1 MNGEDDTLPPEIETL
16 LRHDAERT
24 TVLVPPAV
32 DEAVLS
38 RARGRFAEVRR
49 RRSRAKAVWWMSAAA
64 CFVALALL
72 ASSLIKAPRFE
83 RADVDRSGRV
93 DILDAFALARRIQ
106 QGTAGGFDLN
116 RDGVVDKLD
125 VDFVAA
131 QAVRLKKESA

>member
-1 MNGEDDTLPPEIETL
+1 MNGEDDTLPPEIEAR

-24 TVLVPPAV
+24 AVLVPPVV

-38 RARGRFAEVRR
+38 RARERFAEIRR

-64 CFVALALL
+64 CFIAIAFL
-72 ASSLIKAPRFE
+72 ASALIKAPRFE

-116 RDGVVDKLD
+116 QDGVVDKLD
-125 VDFVAA
+125 VDLVAA
-131 QAVRLKKESA
+131 QAVRLRKESA

>member
-1 MNGEDDTLPPEIETL
+1 MNGEDDTLPPEIAAR

-24 TVLVPPAV
+24 AVLVPPVV

-38 RARGRFAEVRR
+38 RARERFTEIRR
-49 RRSRAKAVWWMSAAA
+49 RHSRARKVWWMSAAA
-64 CFVALALL
+64 GLVALSFL
-72 ASSLIKAPRFE
+72 ASSLINAPRFD
-83 RADVDRSGRV
+83 RADVDQSGRV

-125 VDFVAA
+125 VDLIAA
-131 QAVRLKKESA
+131 QAVRLRKESA

>member
-1 MNGEDDTLPPEIETL
+1 MNGEDDTLPPEIEAR

-38 RARGRFAEVRR
+38 RARERFAEIRR

-72 ASSLIKAPRFE
+72 ASSLIKAPHFE
-83 RADVDRSGRV
+83 RADVDRNGRV

-106 QGTAGGFDLN
+106 EGTAAGFDLN
-116 RDGVVDKLD
+116 RDGVVDKRD

-131 QAVRLKKESA
+131 QAVRLRKESA

>member
-1 MNGEDDTLPPEIETL
+1 MNGEGDTLPPEIDAR

-24 TVLVPPAV
+24 VVLVPPSV

-38 RARGRFAEVRR
+38 HARERFAEIRR
-49 RRSRAKAVWWMSAAA
+49 RRSRAKIVWWMSAAA

-72 ASSLIKAPRFE
+72 AGSLINTRRFE
-83 RADVDRSGRV
+83 RADVDQSGRV

-106 QGTAGGFDLN
+106 QGTASGFDLN

-125 VDFVAA
+125 VDLVAA
-131 QAVRLKKESA
+131 QAVRLRKESA

>member
-1 MNGEDDTLPPEIETL
+1 MNGEDDTLPPEIEAR
-16 LRHDAERT
+16 LRHDAERMT
-24 TVLVPPAV
+24 LLVPPAV

-38 RARGRFAEVRR
+38 RAQERFTEIRR
-49 RRSRAKAVWWMSAAA
+49 RRSRAKTVWWMSAAA

-72 ASSLIKAPRFE
+72 ASSLINAPRID

-131 QAVRLKKESA
+131 QAVRLRKESA

>member
-1 MNGEDDTLPPEIETL
+1 MNGEDDTLPPEIEARLRQDAGRMTL
-16 LRHDAERT
+16 
-24 TVLVPPAV
+24 LVPPAV

-38 RARGRFAEVRR
+38 RAQERFAEIRR
-49 RRSRAKAVWWMSAAA
+49 RRSRSKTVWWMSAAA
-64 CFVALALL
+64 CFVALAFL
-72 ASSLIKAPRFE
+72 ASSLLNAPRFE

-125 VDFVAA
+125 VDLVAA
-131 QAVRLKKESA
+131 QAVRLRKESA

>member
-1 MNGEDDTLPPEIETL
+1 MNGDDDTLPPEIEAR

-24 TVLVPPAV
+24 AVLVPPAI
-32 DEAVLS
+32 DETVLS
-38 RARGRFAEVRR
+38 RAQERFAEIRR
-49 RRSRAKAVWWMSAAA
+49 RRSRAKAVGWMSAAA

-72 ASSLIKAPRFE
+72 AGSLIKAPRFE

-125 VDFVAA
+125 VDLVAA
-131 QAVRLKKESA
+131 LAVRLRKESA